1 MFHKGFLNFC
11 PFKSALSQEAKKK
24 KKKKNAPLQFRRCQ
38 GDGVGQL
45 PGRP

>member
-1 MFHKGFLNFC
+1 MFHKGFLNLSPVKC
-11 PFKSALSQEAKKK
+11 ALSQEVKKK
-24 KKKKNAPLQFRRCQ
+24 KRKKCLYSGVTAG